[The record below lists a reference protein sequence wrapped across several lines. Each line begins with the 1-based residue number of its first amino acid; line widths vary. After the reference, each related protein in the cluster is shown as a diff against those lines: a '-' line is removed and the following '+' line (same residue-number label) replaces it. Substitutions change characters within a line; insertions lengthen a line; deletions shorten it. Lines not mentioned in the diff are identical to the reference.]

1 MFASANVAQAKSEEV
16 SVSNIFYPRVFV
28 YQDIVYEDHLDPRYQ
43 LKMDV
48 LVPATYKKMPVLV
61 FIPGGGFIRSDK
73 TENLQQRLRIAEQ
86 GYVVAS
92 VEYRTV
98 PNAIYADAVSDI
110 KKAIRYLRANAHKF
124 SIKEDKFAVMGS
136 SAGGY
141 LAAMVGVTNGIQSFD
156 IGDNLDY
163 KSDVQGVIDIYG
175 PTDLSLIPDGVPETL
190 RKKIKDNLDLVT
202 FSQQTFVKGCAF
214 NGRIKADSKAQ
225 IKANPLSYINKKGNI
240 PPFLLMHGDMDHLV
254 SPSQTEM
261 LYDKLQKNGHDV
273 TRYILHGSGHNDV
286 SWYQPD
292 VINIYIDFLNKNL
305 K

>member
-1 MFASANVAQAKSEEV
+1 MFARAGAALAQSEEV
-16 SVSNIFYPRVFV
+16 FVSKIFYPRVFV
-28 YQDIVYEDHLDPRYQ
+28 FQDIVYEDNLDPRYQ

-48 LVPATYKKMPVLV
+48 LVPATYQKMPVLV

-98 PNAIYADAVSDI
+98 PDAIYTDSVADI

-124 SIKEDKFAVMGS
+124 SIKEDKIAVMGS

-141 LAAMVGVTNGIQSFD
+141 LAAMVGVTNGVKAFD
-156 IGDNLDY
+156 QGGNLDY

-175 PTDLSLIPDGVPETL
+175 PTDLSLIPDGVPEAL
-190 RKKIKDNLDLVT
+190 RKKIRDNLDLVT
-202 FSQQTFVKGCAF
+202 FSQQTFVKGLAF
-214 NGRIKADSKAQ
+214 NGRVKRDSTAQ

-240 PPFLLMHGDMDHLV
+240 PPFLLMHGDKDSLV

-261 LYDKLQKNGHDV
+261 LYDKLKENGHDA
-273 TRYILHGSGHNDV
+273 TRYILHGSDHNDF
-286 SWYQPD
+286 SWYQQD
-292 VINIYIDFLNKNL
+292 VIDIYIDFLNKNL